1 MSYTAEICRDNPT
14 CFLFLVD
21 QSGSMAAPFGAES
34 GKTKAQGVADA
45 INRLL
50 QSLVMR
56 CTKGHDVLDRYHIG
70 VVGYGEEI
78 GLGFTGDLAGEVLQ
92 PISQINEHPLRVEE
106 RRKKMDDGAGGLVE
120 QTVKFPVWFEPV
132 ARGKTLMCGA
142 IQAAQEVIREF
153 VNQHP
158 NCFPPIVINVTDGKA
173 TDGDPEPLAAA
184 LGGMTSSDGNVLFF
198 NVHISERDERP
209 ILFPAG
215 DDNLPDEYARLLFR
229 MSSVFPPEMRKQGTI
244 QEETTLIE
252 GARGFAFNADFAS
265 VVRFLEIGTRED
277 FRSPGGDR
285 RLP

>member
-1 MSYTAEICRDNPT
+1 MSYTAEISRLNPT

-21 QSGSMAAPFGAES
+21 QSGSMAAPFGAEL

-50 QSLVMR
+50 QTLIMR
-56 CTKGHDVLDRYHIG
+56 STKGPDVLDRYYIG

-92 PISQINEHPLRVEE
+92 PISRINEHPLHMEQ
-106 RRKKMDDGAGGLVE
+106 RRRKMDDGAGGLVE

-142 IQAAQEVIREF
+142 LQAAQEVIREF
-153 VNQHP
+153 MNKHP
-158 NCFPPIVINVTDGKA
+158 DCFPPIVINVTDGRA

-184 LGGMTSSDGNVLFF
+184 LRGMASSDGKVLLF
-198 NVHISERDERP
+198 NVHISERGERP

-215 DDNLPDEYARLLFR
+215 DGNLPDEYARLLFR
-229 MSSVFPPEMRKQGTI
+229 MSSVFPPEMSDQATI
-244 QEETTLIE
+244 QEETPLVE

-265 VVRFLEIGTRED
+265 VVMFLNIGTLGKNSLR
-277 FRSPGGDR
+277 
-285 RLP
+285 